1 MYQTL
6 VLLAALFGA
15 MVLVAAQNGGNEYI
29 PPDEPQRIARITNI
43 FAQEMLEAYNDGEA
57 WLRNAHGKQHGCFK
71 AQFAIPKLSGELA
84 QGIFSAQATYP
95 AFVRF
100 SNGAGRGFSTTL
112 KADESDLIPD
122 TRGLAIK
129 ILGVSGNN
137 LSSVPNTQDFLLTT
151 SRNGFLSD
159 GPTAEGFFTAI
170 SKGTISA
177 AAFLATH
184 PSVAKGLVLLGADG
198 TITNPL
204 TATYWQQ
211 VPSRFGARAAKFRL
225 LPCSTN
231 QNANTGYAEDGI
243 LGNLMRN
250 KLEKAFN
257 TTNYQGQ
264 ICFDLAVQFFL
275 SDALTPIEDATVQWD
290 SSWFTIARLQFLTNQ
305 PYAWGDKQ
313 DAFCRHL
320 NYNPWNAIDSHR
332 PLGVLQRIRRS
343 VYSNDGFRRWSLR
356 SESSAPPTTQDWNN
370 YGKL

>member
-1 MYQTL
+1 
-6 VLLAALFGA
+6 VLLCALFGA
-15 MVLVAAQNGGNEYI
+15 ITLVAGQNGDEHI
-29 PPDEPQRIARITNI
+29 PPDEPERIQRITNI
-43 FAQEMLEAYNDGEA
+43 FADEMVEAFNDGEK
-57 WLRNAHGKQHGCFK
+57 WLRNAHGKQHGCFQ
-71 AQFAIPKLSGELA
+71 ALFVVPQLPANLA
-84 QGIFSAQATYP
+84 QGIFAAPASYP

-129 ILGVSGNN
+129 ILGVSGTN
-137 LSSVPNTQDFLLTT
+137 LSFVGDTQDFLLTT

-170 SKGTISA
+170 SQGTIKA

-184 PSVAKGLVLLGADG
+184 PSVAKGLIQLGVDG

-225 LPCSTN
+225 SPCSSN

-243 LGNLMRN
+243 LGSLMKN

-257 TTNYQGQ
+257 TTNYQGG
-264 ICFDLAVQFFL
+264 ICFDFAVQFFL
-275 SDALTPIEDATVQWD
+275 SDFLTPIEDPTVQWD
-290 SSWFTIARLQFLTNQ
+290 SNWSTVAQLRFLTNQ
-305 PYAWGDKQ
+305 PYAWRGAQ

-320 NYNPWNAIDSHR
+320 GYNPWNSIVEHR
-332 PLGVLQRIRRS
+332 PLGFVQRIRRG
-343 VYSNDGFRRWSLR
+343 VYTNDNFRRWNLR
-356 SESSAPPTTQDWNN
+356 HESFAPPTVQDWND
-370 YGKL
+370 YGKLQ